1 MANEVSTAGVLV
13 KYCAE
18 ASQGSGKP
26 SAGYTT
32 IPNIKV
38 TPEFTGEPEAIEC
51 TDLSD
56 TEWKRYVDGLK
67 DPGGAVG
74 FTANLTAGFISA
86 WADLVTAYA
95 TAKAAGKRVYFEIYV
110 PGVKS
115 FYFWGIP
122 CSLGINELDVNSVAE
137 ISAYVTVNGVVGW
150 DTSSTT

>member
-1 MANEVSTAGVLV
+1 MANEIASAGVLV
-13 KYCAE
+13 KYAAE
-18 ASQGSGKP
+18 ASVGAGKP

-38 TPEFTGEPEAIEC
+38 TPEFSGEPETLEV

-56 TEWKRYVDGLK
+56 TEWKRYIAGLK

-86 WADLVTAYA
+86 WGDLATAFA
-95 TAKAAGKRVYFEIYV
+95 TAKANGKRVYFEIYV

-115 FYFWGIP
+115 FYFWGEP
-122 CSLGINELDVNSVAE
+122 CNLGVNEFDVNAVAE
-137 ISAYVTVNGVVGW
+137 ITAYVAVNGVVGW
-150 DTSSTT
+150 DTSST